1 MKQIRRWLPVLVV
14 CVITP
19 LVLVGSIVQRYST
32 FSPIDEAAHFDYV
45 QRLPGSGI
53 PIMGDTMLQSS
64 LDIIA
69 CRGSDLPGLVL
80 PKCGTDEVKPE
91 AFPGQGLQYEA
102 QQPPLYYL
110 TAAPLAWVGSEVLG
124 LGELG
129 ATRSV
134 GVLWL
139 IAGMLLLYFTGEL
152 LKIRR
157 WVLLSCMFAVV
168 SAPVVTYHTAIVS
181 NDSTVLFYAAL
192 MAFIAALTHVR
203 QKPYIWFALIS
214 ALLAGFT
221 KSTIVT
227 AIFAT
232 GGFLVLATLP
242 MPISEL
248 KRFWTSAKWQ
258 IYGKT
263 GLAMIIGGL
272 VSGLVWNYISR
283 ARATIPGD
291 VFPTFDVLRGQPVG
305 VISIMR
311 EALIVFGPLT
321 DSYTPFGVWNGD
333 VMQLLSA
340 LTRLVLFGAG
350 MAGAFVAGRSWWRM
364 AGPIALTAQYFGAVA
379 LGIGIWRSYNMTPGL
394 VGRYGLV
401 MVPALILVL
410 AAGVQRPLG
419 RWVLSAGSIG
429 VGLLFTWITFQTPLA

>member
-1 MKQIRRWLPVLVV
+1 MNLVRRWFPVILV
-14 CVITP
+14 CVIAP
-19 LVLVGSIVQRYST
+19 LVLVASIVQRYT
-32 FSPIDEAAHFDYV
+32 VFSPIDEAAHFDYV

-53 PIMGDTMLQSS
+53 PVMGDTMLQSS
-64 LDIIA
+64 LEIIA

-80 PKCGTDEVKPE
+80 PKCGTNEVKPE

-124 LGELG
+124 LGEVG

-139 IAGMLLLYFTGEL
+139 VAGLLLMYFTGEL

-157 WVLLSCMFAVV
+157 GVLLSCLFVV
-168 SAPVVTYHTAIVS
+168 ATAPVVTYHTAIVS
-181 NDSTVLFYAAL
+181 NDSTVLFYATL

-203 QKPYIWFALIS
+203 QKPYVWPAFVG

-221 KSTIVT
+221 KTTIVT

-232 GGFLVLATLP
+232 GGLLILTMLP
-242 MPISEL
+242 MSIAEL
-248 KRFWTSAKWQ
+248 KRFWTNAKWQ
-258 IYGKT
+258 VYGKT
-263 GLAMIIGGL
+263 GAAMAAGGL
-272 VSGLVWNYISR
+272 ISGVVWNYVSR

-291 VFPTFDVLRGQPVG
+291 VFPTFDVLRGAPVG

-311 EALIVFGPLT
+311 EALVVFGPLT

-333 VMQLLSA
+333 VYQLLSM
-340 LTRLVLFGAG
+340 LTKVVLIGAG
-350 MAGAFVAGRSWWRM
+350 MAGAFVASKNWWRL
-364 AGPIALTAQYFGAVA
+364 AGPLALTAQYFGAVA
-379 LGIGIWRSYNMTPGL
+379 LGIGIWRSYDMTPGL

-401 MVPALILVL
+401 MLPALILVL
-410 AAGVQRPLG
+410 AAGIQRTVG
-419 RWVLSAGSIG
+419 RVILSTGS
-429 VGLLFTWITFQTPLA
+429 VACGLLFAWITFRTPLP

>member
-1 MKQIRRWLPVLVV
+1 MSFIRRWLPVVVV

-64 LDIIA
+64 LDIVA

-129 ATRSV
+129 ATRAV

-139 IAGMLLLYFTGEL
+139 VAAMLLLYFTGEL
-152 LKIRR
+152 LKVRR
-157 WVLLSCMFAVV
+157 GVLLACMFAFV

-181 NDSTVLFYAAL
+181 NDSTVLFYATL
-192 MAFIAALTHVR
+192 MAFIAALTHVH
-203 QKPYIWFALIS
+203 QKPYLWAAFVA

-221 KSTIVT
+221 KTTIVT

-232 GGFLVLATLP
+232 GGLLMMAVLP
-242 MPISEL
+242 MPLHEL
-248 KRFWTSAKWQ
+248 KAFWKTAKWK
-258 IYGKT
+258 IYGRT
-263 GLAMIIGGL
+263 GFAMVAGGFISAIG
-272 VSGLVWNYISR
+272 WNYFSR
-283 ARATIPGD
+283 SRATIPGD
-291 VFPTFDVLRGQPVG
+291 IFPTFDVLRGAPVG
-305 VISIMR
+305 VVSIMR
-311 EALIVFGPLT
+311 EAVVVLGPLT

-333 VMQLLSA
+333 VYQLLST
-340 LTRLVLFGAG
+340 LTKSVLIGAG
-350 MAGAFVAGRSWWRM
+350 LAGAFVAGRSWWRL
-364 AGPIALTAQYFGAVA
+364 AGPLALTAQYFGAVA
-379 LGIGIWRSYNMTPGL
+379 LGIGIWRSYDMTPGL

-410 AAGVQRPLG
+410 VAGIQRPMG
-419 RWVLSAGSIG
+419 RYLLSAGSIG
-429 VGLLFTWITFQTPLA
+429 VGLLFTWITFQTPLS